1 MKKQSFLSFSGLFL
15 AFLVVF
21 SACTKSNNSDPIVDI
36 NDVIVI
42 NEGNFS
48 SATGSVSVYNSIKKL
63 PTLGVFEVANGFPVA
78 GTIQNMVAFGDSYYV
93 VTNASDKVL
102 RVKNTD
108 FSLIK
113 NFRNEGGNTNFINP
127 YNFVGVGN
135 KGYVANWGTY
145 NNTTFAFENG
155 FITILNLDNNTI
167 ISKIALS
174 GQPQNVLVFNNN
186 LYVSLAGTDKIAVF
200 NTANDTKI
208 TDITVGFG
216 ADKMLLDKNNKIW
229 VLCGGGN
236 LVRVNPANNVVEQTF
251 SNVPV
256 SGYNE
261 KMVLNDA
268 KDKIYWL
275 ITPFGQPCKVYTMD
289 ISATN
294 IPTNAII
301 TRDNLYGLGIDKN
314 NILYVGDSKGFTSN
328 GVVYRYDAQGTFL
341 DQFSAGIAPNGFVFR

>member
-1 MKKQSFLSFSGLFL
+1 MKTKFYFVAKLLL
-15 AFLVVF
+15 AFTLVF
-21 SACTKSNNSDPIVDI
+21 SACTKNNNSDPIVDI
-36 NDVIVI
+36 NDVVVI

-48 SATGSVSVYNSIKKL
+48 SATGSVSVYNSTKKL

-78 GTIQNMVAFGDSYYV
+78 GTIQNMVTFGDSYYV

-113 NFRNEGGNTNFINP
+113 NFKNEGGNTNFTNP
-127 YNFVGVGN
+127 YSFVGIGN
-135 KGYVANWGTY
+135 KGYVSNWGTY
-145 NNTTFAFENG
+145 NSSTFAFENG
-155 FITILNLDNNTI
+155 FITVLNLDNNTI
-167 ISKIALS
+167 SAKIPLN
-174 GQPQNVLVFNNN
+174 GQPQNLLVFNNN

-200 NTANDTKI
+200 NTSTNTKI
-208 TDITVGFG
+208 VDITVGFG

-236 LVRVNPANNVVEQTF
+236 LVRLNPANNTAEQTF
-251 SNVPV
+251 ANIPV

-261 KMVLNDA
+261 KMVLNDT

-275 ITPFGQPCKVYTMD
+275 TTPFNQPCKIFTMD
-289 ISATN
+289 ITATN

-301 TRDNLYGLGIDKN
+301 TRDNLYGVGIDKN

-341 DQFSAGIAPNGFVFR
+341 DQFNAGIAPNGFIFR